1 MQKILKV
8 NLLFYYYLINT
19 KGTESY
25 LWSKG
30 GHVWI
35 SSKDELALIKENT
48 GRWDT
53 KLSQII

>member
-1 MQKILKV
+1 MQKILKIKLYFNHYFV
-8 NLLFYYYLINT
+8 NT

-35 SSKDELALIKENT
+35 NSKEELALIKENT
-48 GRWDT
+48 GRWEI